1 MHTLTT
7 NKLLILAILAI
18 GILKTHITIKKKGS
32 GDNLN
37 NSPVKLILHKA
48 CTEN

>member
-1 MHTLTT
+1 MHTLTI

-18 GILKTHITIKKKGS
+18 GILKTHITIKIKKTR
-32 GDNLN
+32 DNLN
-37 NSPVKLILHKA
+37 NSPVKLTLHKA